1 MSLQGKGKGMPR
13 VANPR
18 TKFPVK
24 CTLNPATKFKG
35 HAHSA
40 RQLELRRIPYG
51 QVRSC
56 EIARLILFTVLN
68 TKYG

>member
-13 VANPR
+13 VANAR
-18 TKFPVK
+18 RKFPVK

-40 RQLELRRIPYG
+40 RPVGAKAHSVWASPYLRNCSFHI
-51 QVRSC
+51 QS
-56 EIARLILFTVLN
+56 
-68 TKYG
+68 